1 MRVVAYMRAS
11 TEEQR
16 LTNGVQLETIKAWCA
31 EGGHTL
37 SASFTDTIST
47 REPFEKRPALGELLA
62 YVHSHKVDRV
72 VYVRRDR
79 LTRDPVQ
86 GFVIE
91 KLLRDDGCEV
101 FDISGVGNGDS
112 PADEMIRG
120 IMDVVNKYERAV
132 TSMRTK
138 AIMAALK
145 ARGQRIGN
153 VPYGFKSVEGKLSA
167 RESELQVVFLFHSM
181 RPYLSLSQIAKEFR
195 ARGIV
200 NRKGK
205 PFAVSSLSDMG
216 RRITDGLYDMFDLRD
231 SVQREDLPQSGRGR
245 ISQGGV
251 R

>member
-16 LTNGVQLETIKAWCA
+16 LTNGVQQETIEEWCA
-31 EGGHTL
+31 KEGHTL
-37 SASFTDTIST
+37 LASFADTIST

-62 YVHSHKVDRV
+62 YVHSHKVDRA

-138 AIMAALK
+138 AILAAKK
-145 ARGQRIGN
+145 ARGERIGGI
-153 VPYGFKSVEGKLSA
+153 PYGFKSVGGKLQVDEDEQHIIEVVA
-167 RESELQVVFLFHSM
+167 ELRHDMEFT
-181 RPYLSLSQIAKEFR
+181 YAEIIAVLD
-195 ARGIV
+195 ARGLT
-200 NRKGK
+200 NRKGNRFSK
-205 PFAVSSLSDMG
+205 SSLCEMVKTHEKRMEVAVNG
-216 RRITDGLYDMFDLRD
+216 ILAL
-231 SVQREDLPQSGRGR
+231 
-245 ISQGGV
+245 
-251 R
+251 

>member
-47 REPFEKRPALGELLA
+47 REPFEKRPALGDLLA
-62 YVHSHKVDRV
+62 YVHSNKVDRV

-101 FDISGVGNGDS
+101 HDLSGVGNGDS

-138 AIMAALK
+138 AILAAKK
-145 ARGQRIGN
+145 ARGERIGG
-153 VPYGFKSVEGKLSA
+153 VPYGFRSVAGQLQWDEDEQHVIGVVASL
-167 RESELQVVFLFHSM
+167 RDEMELTYDEVIVQLD
-181 RPYLSLSQIAKEFR
+181 ID
-195 ARGIV
+195 GIT

-205 PFAVSSLSDMG
+205 SFSKSSLCEMMKAHNK
-216 RRITDGLYDMFDLRD
+216 REEEEWDG
-231 SVQREDLPQSGRGR
+231 
-245 ISQGGV
+245 ISAL
-251 R
+251 

>member
-16 LTNGVQLETIKAWCA
+16 LTNGVQLETIEAWCA

-62 YVHSHKVDRV
+62 YVHSNKVDRV

-101 FDISGVGNGDS
+101 HDLSGVGNGDS

-138 AIMAALK
+138 AILAAKK
-145 ARGQRIGN
+145 ARGERIGG
-153 VPYGFKSVEGKLSA
+153 V
-167 RESELQVVFLFHSM
+167 
-181 RPYLSLSQIAKEFR
+181 
-195 ARGIV
+195 
-200 NRKGK
+200 
-205 PFAVSSLSDMG
+205 G
-216 RRITDGLYDMFDLRD
+216 RRPVAMG
-231 SVQREDLPQSGRGR
+231 
-245 ISQGGV
+245 
-251 R
+251 

>member
-47 REPFEKRPALGELLA
+47 RKPFEKRPALGELLA
-62 YVHSHKVDRV
+62 YVHQHDVDRV

-91 KLLRDDGCEV
+91 KLLRNDGCEV
-101 FDISGVGNGDS
+101 HDLSGVGNGDS

-138 AIMAALK
+138 AILAAK
-145 ARGQRIGN
+145 RARGERIGG
-153 VPYGFKSVEGKLSA
+153 VPYGFKSVGGKLRVDEDEQHVIEA
-167 RESELQVVFLFHSM
+167 VASM
-181 RPYLSLSQIAKEFR
+181 RDEMGLTYDEVIVQLNID
-195 ARGIV
+195 GIT

-205 PFAVSSLSDMG
+205 SFSKSSLCEMMKAQNK
-216 RRITDGLYDMFDLRD
+216 REKEEWDGILAL
-231 SVQREDLPQSGRGR
+231 
-245 ISQGGV
+245 
-251 R
+251 

>member
-16 LTNGVQLETIKAWCA
+16 LTNGVQQETIEEWCA
-31 EGGHTL
+31 KEGHTL
-37 SASFTDTIST
+37 LASFADTIST
-47 REPFEKRPALGELLA
+47 REPLEKRPALTQLLA

-120 IMDVVNKYERAV
+120 IMDVGNKYERAV

-138 AIMAALK
+138 AILAAK
-145 ARGQRIGN
+145 NARGERIGGI
-153 VPYGFKSVEGKLSA
+153 PYGCKSVGAK
-167 RESELQVVFLFHSM
+167 LQVDEDEQHIIEVVAELRHDMEFT
-181 RPYLSLSQIAKEFR
+181 YAEIIAVLD
-195 ARGIV
+195 ARGLT
-200 NRKGK
+200 NRKGNRFSK
-205 PFAVSSLSDMG
+205 SSLCEMVKTHEKRMEVAVNG
-216 RRITDGLYDMFDLRD
+216 ILAL
-231 SVQREDLPQSGRGR
+231 
-245 ISQGGV
+245 
-251 R
+251 

>member
-16 LTNGVQLETIKAWCA
+16 LTNGVQLETIEAWCA

-62 YVHSHKVDRV
+62 YVHSNKVDRV

-101 FDISGVGNGDS
+101 HDLSGVGNGDS

-138 AIMAALK
+138 AILAAKK
-145 ARGQRIGN
+145 ARGERIGG
-153 VPYGFKSVEGKLSA
+153 VPYGFRSVGGKLEENASEQLIIDMVAELRFDVELPYSEIIVLLNA
-167 RESELQVVFLFHSM
+167 RDLW
-181 RPYLSLSQIAKEFR
+181 
-195 ARGIV
+195 
-200 NRKGK
+200 NRKGN
-205 PFAVSSLSDMG
+205 PFSKSSLCEMMKAYEKRMEEEVNG
-216 RRITDGLYDMFDLRD
+216 
-231 SVQREDLPQSGRGR
+231 
-245 ISQGGV
+245 ISAL
-251 R
+251 

>member
-16 LTNGVQLETIKAWCA
+16 LTNGVQQETIEEWCA
-31 EGGHTL
+31 KEGHTL
-37 SASFTDTIST
+37 LASFADTIST
-47 REPFEKRPALGELLA
+47 REPLEKRPALTQLLA

-120 IMDVVNKYERAV
+120 IMDVVNRYERAV

-138 AIMAALK
+138 AILAAKK
-145 ARGQRIGN
+145 ARGERIGGI
-153 VPYGFKSVEGKLSA
+153 PYGFKAIEGKLVPHSD
-167 RESELQVVFLFHSM
+167 ELRVVALFHSM
-181 RPYLSLSQIAKEFR
+181 RPFLSLSEIAKEMR
-195 ARGIV
+195 VRGIV
-200 NRKGK
+200 NRRGK
-205 PFAVSSLSDMG
+205 PFAVSSLSDLG
-216 RRITDGLYDMFDLRD
+216 RSIKDGVYDLSHLRGII
-231 SVQREDLPQSGRGR
+231 QREELSNARRGR
-245 ISQGGV
+245 VSQGGV